1 MQKDYAGIFKANDIR
16 GIYTET
22 LDEDIAYRIGLA
34 LAKSATHA
42 AAPTLAVGR
51 DGRLS
56 SPVLAQA
63 LIEGLTAG
71 GIDIVDVGLVPTP
84 ALYYAAVTQCNGC
97 GVMVTGSH
105 NPKNYNGMKMML
117 NRQVLMGEAMATLR
131 ENAMDSNAM
140 AANNTEVSNHRGNIT
155 PAAIMEEYIAAVA
168 AANPLSRKIK
178 IVIDA
183 GNGAA
188 GEYAPALFRAMGCD
202 VVPLFCEIDGNFP
215 NHHPDPAQPENLLD
229 AADSLAACAGEVA
242 FAFDG
247 DGDRLGVLPAGQ
259 KAVFSDRM
267 LMLYARDVL
276 ARNPQARVVFDV
288 KCTSHLAPWV
298 EQHGGIADMQPTGH
312 AFIKAR
318 MAETGALLGG
328 EMSGHFYFRENWY
341 GFDDALFAGARLAAI
356 LADNPD
362 VFSDI
367 PDSVSSPELQVDMS
381 GKNQHEFIATL
392 SQQADFPG
400 AKQVVTI
407 DGLRV
412 EYEYGFGLVR
422 ASNTTPTLV
431 LRFEARDNQHLEL
444 IKETFRQILHKAD
457 SSLILPF

>member
-1 MQKDYAGIFKANDIR
+1 
-16 GIYTET
+16 
-22 LDEDIAYRIGLA
+22 
-34 LAKSATHA
+34 
-42 AAPTLAVGR
+42 
-51 DGRLS
+51 
-56 SPVLAQA
+56 
-63 LIEGLTAG
+63 
-71 GIDIVDVGLVPTP
+71 
-84 ALYYAAVTQCNGC
+84 
-97 GVMVTGSH
+97 
-105 NPKNYNGMKMML
+105 
-117 NRQVLMGEAMATLR
+117 
-131 ENAMDSNAM
+131 
-140 AANNTEVSNHRGNIT
+140 
-155 PAAIMEEYIAAVA
+155 
-168 AANPLSRKIK
+168 
-178 IVIDA
+178 
-183 GNGAA
+183 
-188 GEYAPALFRAMGCD
+188 
-202 VVPLFCEIDGNFP
+202 
-215 NHHPDPAQPENLLD
+215 
-229 AADSLAACAGEVA
+229 
-242 FAFDG
+242 
-247 DGDRLGVLPAGQ
+247 
-259 KAVFSDRM
+259 
-267 LMLYARDVL
+267 
-276 ARNPQARVVFDV
+276 RNPQARVVFDV

-381 GKNQHEFIATL
+381 GKNQHEFIAAL